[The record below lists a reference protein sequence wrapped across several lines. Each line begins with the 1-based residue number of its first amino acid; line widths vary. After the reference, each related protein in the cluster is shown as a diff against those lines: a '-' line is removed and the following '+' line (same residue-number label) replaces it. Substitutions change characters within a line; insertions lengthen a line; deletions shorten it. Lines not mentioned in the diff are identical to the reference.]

1 MDQPSNTIN
10 IRPKKPPRVP
20 PIIGPRS
27 PRMLLPW
34 PPSPVPCM
42 SVGFGGIVVVV
53 VISVTMTEPSG
64 SVEVAEDT
72 MTDVLGGRVLP
83 AEEGEVTP
91 LLPPLLPP
99 PLVPTVG
106 QEENRV
112 VVGVEVVTGMVITNC
127 DSTVVISWPGQEQ
140 SSEYMRSSYCLT
152 LRKL

>member
-1 MDQPSNTIN
+1 
-10 IRPKKPPRVP
+10 
-20 PIIGPRS
+20 
-27 PRMLLPW
+27 
-34 PPSPVPCM
+34 M

-112 VVGVEVVTGMVITNC
+112 VVGVDVVTGMVITNC
-127 DSTVVISWPGQEQ
+127 DSTVVISWPGQKQ
-140 SSEYMRSSYCLT
+140 SSEYMRSCHCPT